1 MGFYG
6 KWDTWKVVY
15 VPKEMNGGLRGVVL
29 VEAGDKAHAMQTFR
43 EQYAG
48 QYHTVQSVEKLF
60 G

>member
-6 KWDTWKVVY
+6 TWDTWKITY
-15 VPKEMNGGLRGVVL
+15 NPKVLNGTMGVAFVQ
-29 VEAGDKAHAMQTFR
+29 AGDRGHAMQTFR

-48 QYHTVQSVEKLF
+48 QYSTVSTVEKLR